1 MTGELAE
8 RLAAD
13 VARRLGVARVEIAGL
28 RRLAGGASRETWAF
42 DAVRPDG
49 TTERL
54 VLRRDPPAHHI
65 RSSRRD
71 EFVLL
76 EAAGAAGLPVPRVRW
91 CEDDD
96 TILGSPYFVMDF
108 VDGETLARRLLRDA
122 EYADARRRL
131 PEQLADALARI
142 HRIDPGLPS
151 LAFLPRPG
159 AGEVPSAAELAR
171 WDQLYRVI
179 TPDPHPALELA
190 FRWLAPRTPSAPALA
205 VVHGDYR
212 IGNVLFGREG
222 LRAVIDW
229 ELAHVGDPLEDV
241 GWLCVRSWRFG
252 ADDRPA
258 GGLCSREEFFAAYER
273 AGGTPIDRAAAR
285 WWEVFGNLRWAIMC
299 IMQARTFLDGA
310 RSVELASLG
319 RRVAEMELE
328 LLELTEG

>member
-1 MTGELAE
+1 VSADLAE

-13 VARRLGVARVEIAGL
+13 VARRLGVDRIDVRGL

-54 VLRRDPPAHHI
+54 VLRRDPPDHHI

-71 EFVLL
+71 EFALL
-76 EAAGAAGLPVPRVRW
+76 AAAAAAGLPVPRVRW
-91 CEDDD
+91 CEDDA
-96 TILGSPYFVMDF
+96 TLLGAPFFVMDL
-108 VDGETLARRLLRDA
+108 VEGETLARRLLRDA
-122 EYADARRRL
+122 AYAGARAVL
-131 PEQLADALARI
+131 PAQLADALARI
-142 HRIDPGLPS
+142 HRIDAEEPP
-151 LAFLPRPG
+151 LAFLARP
-159 AGEVPSAAELAR
+159 APGETPAAVELAR
-171 WDQLYRVI
+171 YESVYRAI
-179 TPDPHPALELA
+179 APDPHPALELA
-190 FRWLAPRTPSAPALA
+190 FRWLAARVPHPGGRA

-212 IGNVLFGREG
+212 VGNVIFGPEG

-241 GWLCVRSWRFG
+241 GWFCVRSWRFG

-258 GGLCSREEFFAAYER
+258 GGLCARAEFFAAYER
-273 AGGTPIDRAAAR
+273 AGGAAVDPQAAR
-285 WWEVFGNLRWAIMC
+285 WWEIFGNLRWAIMC
-299 IMQARTFLDGA
+299 IMQAQTFLDGA